1 MSKVVDTVAE
11 ARNGSSQNATQHYRY
26 MFAIASRV
34 TPSSSL
40 LGKAKEVPVSIH
52 SFETVRGILGTMR
65 STVTNVPRRYWVSP
79 ICGCNALCCKLRN
92 E

>member
-11 ARNGSSQNATQHYRY
+11 ARNGSSQNATQHYRH

-40 LGKAKEVPVSIH
+40 LGKTKEVPVSIH
-52 SFETVRGILGTMR
+52 SFETVRGISRYNAVNRHECTAEILGQPYM
-65 STVTNVPRRYWVSP
+65 WVQRTLLQ
-79 ICGCNALCCKLRN
+79 AEK
-92 E
+92 